1 MTVAERGMG
10 AALSALQTIASS
22 EALDRLGL
30 RKRAERLLYT
40 ATKNGFKAASTS
52 GRAFTAAS
60 KFGQPARQKTASEGK
75 GLFDITPSDEQ
86 QMLVEAFSAFAS
98 EQLLPIAQKADADC
112 AAPQEVLSQAN
123 ELGTATLGIPEALG
137 GVMEERSAVTTV
149 LVAEALAKGDLGL
162 AAAVLSPA
170 AVATAISLYG
180 DADQQAK
187 YLPPFA
193 GDDVPA
199 AALALLEP
207 QPLFDPFVLTATATR
222 SHPPADGGYVLNGDK
237 ALVLRAVDA
246 ELFVIAAALDGAP
259 RLFIVEAGADVKAAA
274 DPAMGLRPASTGR
287 LLLKDVAV
295 PAGALLGSAEDYN
308 DCVRRSRLAWC
319 ALSVGC
325 AQAALDHLIPYV
337 NERQA
342 FGEPIS
348 NRQAVAFMVANIAIE
363 LEGMRLTTYRAA
375 ALADRGK
382 DFGREAAVAR
392 HLCAEKGM
400 QIGSDAVQLLGGHG
414 YVKEYHEERWFR
426 DLRAA
431 GVMEGALLV

>member
-10 AALSALQTIASS
+10 AALSALQSLASS
-22 EALDRLGL
+22 EALDRIGL
-30 RKRAERLLYT
+30 RKRAERLVYS
-40 ATKNGFKAASTS
+40 ATKNGFKAAATS
-52 GRAFTAAS
+52 GRAFTAVQ
-60 KFGQPARQKTASEGK
+60 KLGQAERQKTASSGK
-75 GLFDITPSDEQ
+75 GMFDITPSDEQ
-86 QMLVEAFSAFAS
+86 EMLVDAFTAFAA
-98 EQLLPIAQKADADC
+98 EQLRPVAQKADADC
-112 AAPQEVLSQAN
+112 AAPEELLAQAN

-199 AALALLEP
+199 AALAILEP
-207 QPLFDPFVLTATATR
+207 QPLFDPFELTTTA
-222 SHPPADGGYVLNGDK
+222 SKGSDGGYVLRGEK
-237 ALVLRAVDA
+237 SLVLRAADA
-246 ELFVIAAALDGAP
+246 ELFVVAAALDGEP
-259 RLFIVEAGADVKAAA
+259 RLFIVEAGADVKAAPQ
-274 DPAMGLRPASTGR
+274 PAMGLRPAGTGT
-287 LLLKDVAV
+287 LLLGDVAV
-295 PAGALLGSAEDYN
+295 PASALLGSAEDYA
-308 DCVRRSRLAWC
+308 DAIRRSRIAWC

-348 NRQAVAFMVANIAIE
+348 NRQAVAFTISNIAIE

-382 DFGREAAVAR
+382 PFAREAAVAR
-392 HLCAEKGM
+392 QLCAEKGM
-400 QIGSDAVQLLGGHG
+400 QIGSDAVQMLGGHG
-414 YVKEYHEERWFR
+414 YVKEYHEERWYR

>member
-1 MTVAERGMG
+1 MTAAERGMG

-22 EALDRLGL
+22 DALDRLGL
-30 RKRAERLLYT
+30 RKRAERLVYG
-40 ATKNGFKAASTS
+40 ATKNGFRAAATS
-52 GRAFTAAS
+52 GRAFTAAQ
-60 KFGQPARQKTASEGK
+60 KLGQPARQKPASSGK
-75 GLFDITPSDEQ
+75 GMFDITPSDEQ
-86 QMLVEAFSAFAS
+86 EMLVEAFSAFAA
-98 EQLLPIAQKADADC
+98 EQLRPVAQKADADC
-112 AAPQEVLSQAN
+112 AAPQEVLAQAN

-170 AVATAISLYG
+170 AVATALSLYG
-180 DADQQAK
+180 DADQQAS

-199 AALALLEP
+199 AALAILEP
-207 QPLFDPFVLTATATR
+207 QPLFDPFALKTVATKAG
-222 SHPPADGGYVLNGDK
+222 DGYTLNGEK
-237 ALVLRAVDA
+237 SLVLRAADS
-246 ELFVIAAALDGAP
+246 ELFVVGAELDGEA
-259 RLFIVEAGADVKAAA
+259 RLFVVEAGERVRSEPQ
-274 DPAMGLRPASTGR
+274 PAMGLRPASTGA
-287 LLLKDVAV
+287 LLLHDAPGV
-295 PAGALLGSAEDYN
+295 LLGSAEDYR
-308 DCVRRSRLAWC
+308 DAIRRSRIAWC

-325 AQAALDHLIPYV
+325 GQAALDHVIPYV
-337 NERQA
+337 NDRQA

-348 NRQAVAFMVANIAIE
+348 NRQAVAFMVSNIAVE

-382 DFGREAAVAR
+382 EFAREAAVAR
-392 HLCAEKGM
+392 QLCAEKGM

-414 YVKEYHEERWFR
+414 YVKEYHEERWYR

>member
-10 AALSALQTIASS
+10 AALSALQSIASS
-22 EALDRLGL
+22 EALDRIGM
-30 RKRAERLLYT
+30 RKRAERLVYT
-40 ATKNGFKAASTS
+40 ATKNGFKAAATS
-52 GRAFTAAS
+52 GRAFTAVQ
-60 KFGQPARQKTASEGK
+60 KLGQPERQKTASSGK
-75 GLFDITPSDEQ
+75 GMFDITPSDEQ
-86 QMLVEAFSAFAS
+86 EMLVEAFSAFAA
-98 EQLLPIAQKADADC
+98 EQLRPVAQKADAEC
-112 AAPQEVLSQAN
+112 AAPQELLAQAN

-149 LVAEALAKGDLGL
+149 LVAEALANGDLGL
-162 AAAVLSPA
+162 AAAVLAPA

-199 AALALLEP
+199 AALAILEP
-207 QPLFDPFVLTATATR
+207 QPLFDPFALKTVATKA
-222 SHPPADGGYVLNGDK
+222 GEGYTLNGEK
-237 ALVLRAVDA
+237 SLVLRAADSELFIVGA
-246 ELFVIAAALDGAP
+246 ELDGEP
-259 RLFIVEAGADVKAAA
+259 RLFVVEAGERVAAEPQ
-274 DPAMGLRPASTGR
+274 PAMGLRPASTGA
-287 LLLKDVAV
+287 LLLQDA
-295 PAGALLGSAEDYN
+295 PGALLGSVEDYR
-308 DCVRRSRLAWC
+308 DAIRRSRIAWC

-325 AQAALDHLIPYV
+325 AQAALDHVIPYV

-348 NRQAVAFMVANIAIE
+348 NRQAVAFMVSNIAIE

-382 DFGREAAVAR
+382 EFAREAAVAR
-392 HLCAEKGM
+392 QLCAEKGM